1 MKKLLLATALAS
13 IFATAANAAVVVTL
27 AGGNDATFN
36 NNSPIGSYSGS
47 SWAIYNGS
55 VGPIS
60 WAAGADSSGLT
71 IGTSGSAAE
80 PLGDSSKY
88 LWGLHDPT
96 IVTFGSGAP
105 DVHSF
110 LIHWGSVDGTNV
122 GGDGYDNLLTLSNGD
137 SITGAYLTTLGFG
150 ITGDGSQTNPLNNP
164 WLLITDSTGFGSFA
178 ATSPRNAFEFDMAVP
193 EPATWAMML
202 LGFAGLGYAGLRTTK
217 KSRVSIA

>member
-1 MKKLLLATALAS
+1 M
-13 IFATAANAAVVVTL
+13 
-27 AGGNDATFN
+27 
-36 NNSPIGSYSGS
+36 
-47 SWAIYNGS
+47 
-55 VGPIS
+55 
-60 WAAGADSSGLT
+60 AGADLSGLSIST
-71 IGTSGSAAE
+71 HSDDAE
-80 PLGDSSKY
+80 PFNDGSNY

-105 DVHSF
+105 DVYSF
-110 LIHWGSVDGTNV
+110 LIHWGSVDGTNP

-164 WLLITDSTGFGSFA
+164 WLLITDSTPFGSFA
-178 ATSPRNAFEFDMAVP
+178 ATSPEYSFEFDMATP

-202 LGFAGLGYAGLRTTK
+202 LGFVGLGYAGLRTTK